1 MSNAFAV
8 QGPSGPPTALSGL
21 TVAGVP
27 TMGMGGGI
35 PITSGNYYFVS
46 SVVGSSGS
54 DGTSMEYPKAAVFGT
69 GGAYASC
76 TAGNGDVIVCLPGHA
91 ETISSATAAQM
102 STSGVT
108 IVGLG
113 LGTLTPTFTL
123 DTANT
128 ATIAVS
134 AANQTVMGCRFVA
147 NFLSIAAAFTLS
159 TAAGFSLIGNR
170 FADTSGVLNFLNIV
184 KSTGAANTVDGLTV
198 SGNFWKSLGTTSVN
212 TLILTANDID
222 RLTAIGNTV
231 VMATT
236 VNAASLIIVTA
247 GVLTNLDCGYNK
259 TYRNNTTATASLIS
273 VGGTTSTGLVYNN
286 FTQTL
291 DTATNVLFATTVG
304 LAAFDNK
311 ITGVKG
317 ASGFLIPT
325 ADS

>member
-1 MSNAFAV
+1 MAIGLAAS
-8 QGPSGPPTALSGL
+8 GPSGPPSALTGL

-27 TMGMGGGI
+27 TMGMGGSI
-35 PITSGNYYFVS
+35 PITGGNYYFVS
-46 SVVGSSGS
+46 SVTGSAGS
-54 DGTSMEYPKAAVFGT
+54 PGTSMAYPKAAVFGT

-76 TAGNGDVIVCLPGHA
+76 TAGNGDVIVVLQGHS

-102 STSGVT
+102 STAGVQ

-113 LGTLTPTFTL
+113 TGSYRPLFTL

-134 AANQTVMGCRFVA
+134 AANQGFANCRFDA
-147 NFLSIAAAFTLS
+147 NFLSIAAAFTLT
-159 TAAGFSLIGNR
+159 TAVNFNLTGNTFFDR
-170 FADTSGVLNFLNIV
+170 SGVLDFLNIV
-184 KSTGAANTVDGLTV
+184 KSTGAANTVDRLTLV
-198 SGNFWKSLGTTSVN
+198 GNVWKGLGTTSVN
-212 TLILTANDID
+212 SFLLTANDID
-222 RLTAIGNTV
+222 LLTIIGNTIV
-231 VMATT
+231 NATT
-236 VNAASLIIVTA
+236 VNASSLVTVTA

-259 TYRNNTTATASLIS
+259 TYRNNTTSTASLIS
-273 VGGTTSTGLVYNN
+273 VGGTTSTGFVYNN
-286 FTQTL
+286 YTQTL

>member
-1 MSNAFAV
+1 MPDLVGGA
-8 QGPSGPPTALSGL
+8 GPFGPPTAFSAL
-21 TVAGVP
+21 TVGGVP
-27 TMGMGGGI
+27 TMGMGGTI
-35 PITSGNYYFVS
+35 PITNGNYYFVS
-46 SVVGSSGS
+46 SVEGLAGASGQS
-54 DGTSMEYPKAAVFGT
+54 AQDPVNSVFGT
-69 GGAYASC
+69 GGAYSLC
-76 TAGNGDVIVCLPGHA
+76 TAGNNDVIVCLPGHA
-91 ETISSATAAQM
+91 ETISSATAALM
-102 STSGVT
+102 SKSGVT

-113 LGTLTPTFTL
+113 SGTLTPTFTFN
-123 DTANT
+123 TANT

-134 AANQTVMGCRFVA
+134 AANQTVIGCRFVA

-170 FADTSGVLNFLNIV
+170 FADTSGILNFLNIV
-184 KSTGAANTVDGLTV
+184 KSTGAANTVDNLTV
-198 SGNFWKSLGTTSVN
+198 VGNFWKSLGTTSVN

-273 VGGTTSTGLVYNN
+273 VGGTTSTGFVYNN
-286 FTQTL
+286 YTQTL